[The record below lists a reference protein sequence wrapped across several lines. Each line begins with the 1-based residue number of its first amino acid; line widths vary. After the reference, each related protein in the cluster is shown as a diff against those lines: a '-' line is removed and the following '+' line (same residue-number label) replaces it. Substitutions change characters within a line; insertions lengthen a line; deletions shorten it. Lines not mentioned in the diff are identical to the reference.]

1 MSDHAVNHTIERLMT
16 NEGLF
21 RQVLVGGSSGLADDC
36 LTEQES
42 ADIVAAVAQDA
53 RADDRAAFE
62 ALRTVARFD
71 HLFAAASATSTKSG

>member
-1 MSDHAVNHTIERLMT
+1 MSDHAVNHTIERIMK
-16 NEGLF
+16 NEALF
-21 RQVLVGGSSGLADDC
+21 RQVLVGGSSGLAEYS

-53 RADDRAAFE
+53 RADDPSAFE

-71 HLFAAASATSTKSG
+71 HLFAAVSATSTKSG